1 MKSNNISFFYAMFSI
16 CEVMTIIDKQI
27 INNQNIEEREGR
39 YNNNDNKNDTSE
51 LKIKELNKSWTE
63 WCQAHT
69 H

>member
-1 MKSNNISFFYAMFSI
+1 MKSNNISFFYAMFSF

-51 LKIKELNKSWTE
+51 LKIKKKLG
-63 WCQAHT
+63 
-69 H
+69 